1 MSEAVPL
8 PVAQS
13 WPWFQIT
20 DKYDKFNESKTAF
33 KVWNSLKFFWNIK
46 LFCENHEGCVI
57 FWVYQ
62 VWGNLSTRS
71 LMAVDKQTF
80 FHI

>member
-33 KVWNSLKFFWNIK
+33 KFETHSSFF
-46 LFCENHEGCVI
+46 E
-57 FWVYQ
+57 
-62 VWGNLSTRS
+62 T
-71 LMAVDKQTF
+71 
-80 FHI
+80 

>member
-1 MSEAVPL
+1 MSEGVPL

-57 FWVYQ
+57 FWGISSVRKSFNEKFD
-62 VWGNLSTRS
+62 GSR
-71 LMAVDKQTF
+71 
-80 FHI
+80 

>member
-33 KVWNSLKFFWNIK
+33 KFETHSSFFETK

-57 FWVYQ
+57 FWGISSVRKSFNEKFD
-62 VWGNLSTRS
+62 GSR
-71 LMAVDKQTF
+71 
-80 FHI
+80 